1 MIIGTGLDLAEIDR
15 FQDLWDRFGERFARK
30 ILTEAERA
38 QLPAKF
44 PVPRLAALFAGKEA
58 AVKALGTG
66 FREGIGF
73 QCIEILHLPSG
84 KPEITF
90 HGRGREKCRELG
102 VTRAHVS
109 LTHTRDTA
117 GATVILEG

>member
-1 MIIGTGLDLAEIDR
+1 MIIGIGLDLAELDR
-15 FQDLWDRFGERFARK
+15 FHDLWDRYGERFAHK

-38 QLPAKF
+38 QLPARF

-66 FREGIGF
+66 FRDGIGF
-73 QCIEILHLPSG
+73 QCIEILHQPSG

-90 HGRGREKCRELG
+90 LGRGREKCAELG
-102 VTRAHVS
+102 VTGAHVT

>member
-1 MIIGTGLDLAEIDR
+1 MIIGIGMDLAEIDR
-15 FQDLWDRFGERFARK
+15 INDVWNRFGERFADK
-30 ILTEAERA
+30 LLTDGERA
-38 QLPAKF
+38 QLPATF
-44 PVPRLAALFAGKEA
+44 PVPRLAALFAAKEA

-66 FREGIGF
+66 FRQGIGL

-90 HGRGREKCRELG
+90 HGRGLEKCRELG
-102 VTRAHVS
+102 VARAHVT

-117 GATVILEG
+117 GATVILED

>member
-1 MIIGTGLDLAEIDR
+1 MIVGIGIDLAEIDR
-15 FQDLWDRFGERFARK
+15 IEDSWKRFGDRFVRK
-30 ILTEAERA
+30 ILTEGERA
-38 QLPAKF
+38 QLPARF

-66 FREGIGF
+66 FRQGIGF
-73 QCIEILHLPSG
+73 QCIEILHQKSG
-84 KPEITF
+84 KPEISF
-90 HGRGREKCRELG
+90 LGRGLEKCEELG

-117 GATVILEG
+117 GATVILES